1 MEKQLKYLVLGA
13 GGTGGPIGGYLARAG
28 KDVTLIAR
36 GRHLEAMKSNGLEIE
51 LGDES
56 LFHGSI
62 SGNAGRDL
70 CMCKRLF
77 P

>member
-51 LGDES
+51 LGDEHF
-56 LFHGSI
+56 LT
-62 SGNAGRDL
+62 
-70 CMCKRLF
+70 
-77 P
+77 PV